1 MLQYSSEFVY
11 SIYAPVA
18 QWIERSPPERKAA
31 GSNPVRCNNYFQT
44 KMKTTNDLDTII
56 CGLIFNLL
64 NLSSM

>member
-31 GSNPVRCNNYFQT
+31 VQIQSGA
-44 KMKTTNDLDTII
+44 II
-56 CGLIFNLL
+56 IFKQK
-64 NLSSM
+64 